1 MMAGMTEIKPGEGH
15 HQAFYKAAKFGH
27 LEVYKQLMID
37 FGIKNPEDLIENDE
51 LTSALEI
58 AIKYHHSALS
68 RVISKVTK
76 EDTGYFLSDQLN
88 GNSTEFY
95 ITLHVLLCNGWS
107 EKE

>member
-1 MMAGMTEIKPGEGH
+1 MAGMTEIKSGEGH
-15 HQAFYKAAKFGH
+15 RQAFYKAAKFGH

-51 LTSALEI
+51 PTSALEI

-68 RVISKVTK
+68 RVISKVAK

-88 GNSTEFY
+88 ILPIKPKYSKTV
-95 ITLHVLLCNGWS
+95 TVKLRC
-107 EKE
+107 

>member
-1 MMAGMTEIKPGEGH
+1 MAGMTEIKSGEGH
-15 HQAFYKAAKFGH
+15 HPAFYKAAKFGH

-51 LTSALEI
+51 PTSALEI

-88 GNSTEFY
+88 VLPFKPKYSKI
-95 ITLHVLLCNGWS
+95 ITVKFCC
-107 EKE
+107 

>member
-1 MMAGMTEIKPGEGH
+1 MAGMSEIKPGEGH

-51 LTSALEI
+51 PTSALEI
-58 AIKYHHSALS
+58 ARKNHHSALS

-76 EDTGYFLSDQLN
+76 EDTGYFLSGQLN
-88 GNSTEFY
+88 IFQIYVRIMSFRQG
-95 ITLHVLLCNGWS
+95 V
-107 EKE
+107 K